1 MLEKYYE
8 SAISDAKESLFN
20 DGVII
25 LPTDTVYGLACLYN
39 SKVAID
45 RIYEMKKRVK
55 DKPLPLL
62 VNTFE
67 MLEEVID
74 VDMEKIK
81 KLSKYFPGPI
91 TIVSKRRETFDYFN
105 AKTIAVRMI
114 NVPLVNKIIESV
126 NSPLC
131 LTSANISNEPNV
143 VDPVELIDLFDGYID
158 CAFLDGK
165 CKNSESTIIEI
176 KENGDLVL
184 LREGKV
190 KFENILKEYNNV

>member
-8 SAISDAKESLFN
+8 NAIHDAKESLLD

-39 SKVAID
+39 SEVAIE
-45 RIYEMKKRVK
+45 RIYEMKKREK
-55 DKPLPLL
+55 GKPLPLI
-62 VNTFE
+62 VDSYE
-67 MLEEVID
+67 MLESVID
-74 VDMEKIK
+74 IDMEQIK
-81 KLSKYFPGPI
+81 RLSKYFPGAL
-91 TIVSKRRETFDYFN
+91 TIVAKRNSAFNYFD
-105 AKTIAVRMI
+105 AETIAVRMI

-126 NSPLC
+126 KSPLC

-176 KENGDLVL
+176 KADGELVL